1 MSRKYRTGLLLAV
14 TGIGIL
20 VVSAL
25 LTLAIDQA
33 RTLVSLYTVSVSPPR
48 ATGVRN
54 LWGLNT
60 SLSSDVLILAIV
72 AAVLFILVF
81 RHPRRLALVSL
92 VAGLAFVGLNLFSGR
107 HILPQLLVWPSPVSL
122 SEQYVRALAADDL
135 EAVLRLTDGSDKCER
150 VMVQAFQEDQ
160 ARLKRTIGDSLKEAN
175 IRDISIPS
183 IKTFY
188 DKPLPQGFVVMQPVP
203 KQLATVMAKT
213 ENGETIWLN
222 LKMSHS
228 PFLGTRYICGGDI
241 DS

>member
-1 MSRKYRTGLLLAV
+1 M
-14 TGIGIL
+14 
-20 VVSAL
+20 
-25 LTLAIDQA
+25 
-33 RTLVSLYTVSVSPPR
+33 
-48 ATGVRN
+48 
-54 LWGLNT
+54 
-60 SLSSDVLILAIV
+60 
-72 AAVLFILVF
+72 
-81 RHPRRLALVSL
+81 

-135 EAVLRLTDGSDKCER
+135 EAVLQLTDGSDKCET

-160 ARLKRTIGDSLKEAN
+160 ARLKRTIGDNLKEAN
-175 IRDISIPS
+175 IRDIFIPS

-188 DKPLPQGFVVMQPVP
+188 DKPLPQGFVIMQPIP

-213 ENGETIWLN
+213 ENGESIWLS
-222 LKMSHS
+222 LKMSYS

>member
-1 MSRKYRTGLLLAV
+1 MSRKCRTGLVLTL

-25 LTLAIDQA
+25 LTLAIGQA
-33 RTLVSLYTVSVSPPR
+33 RNLVGLYSVSVSPPR

-54 LWGLNT
+54 LWRLNT

-72 AAVLFILVF
+72 VVLLFILVF
-81 RHPRRLALVSL
+81 RHPRRLGPVSI
-92 VAGLAFVGLNLFSGR
+92 VAGLAFIGLNLFSGR

-122 SEQYVRALAADDL
+122 SEQYVQALAADDL
-135 EAVLRLTDGSDKCER
+135 EAALQLTDGSDKCER
-150 VMVQAFQEDQ
+150 VMAQAFQEDRS
-160 ARLKRTIGDSLKEAN
+160 RLKQTIGDDLKEAN
-175 IRDISIPS
+175 IRDIFVPS

-188 DKPLPQGFVVMQPVP
+188 DKPLPQGFVIMQPAP
-203 KQLATVMAKT
+203 KQLTTVMAKT

-228 PFLGTRYICGGDI
+228 PYLGTRYICGGDV